1 MSNYE
6 KLRGCLHISLQLMM
20 KFNQYISINSRCS
33 TSFYHLSIKL
43 NSWHNNMM

>member
-20 KFNQYISINSRCS
+20 KFNEASIEDVG
-33 TSFYHLSIKL
+33 
-43 NSWHNNMM
+43 